1 MGQTSSG
8 WLVPHRPCGAPPAD
22 EPGARVRILLAE
34 DRDVYREGLF
44 VLLSEIANAEVVGT
58 AVDRKELVHQSAR
71 LSPDVVVAG
80 TSLVLPDGLPALSL
94 ARGCLR
100 EHRHGGRTGHR
111 RTAVGGARGR
121 GARLRSAQLSP
132 RGLRRGDP
140 GRRCRWRLPAHP
152 CHPTSRQELPS
163 GAPPHGQTGGTGAAQ
178 RTGAAGTPPRRRR
191 AEQPGDRTHTPGQR
205 GHGQEPCLTRPREAR
220 TPRPGPCR
228 PTGVAARPRLPR
240 LSFRRPETSRSGFD
254 VATAHVTGFP

>member
-58 AVDRKELVHQSAR
+58 AVDRKELVHQSTR

-80 TSLVLPDGLPALSL
+80 TSLVLPDGLPALSRLPEAVSGNTVMAAERDTDELLSAAL
-94 ARGCLR
+94 AAGV
-100 EHRHGGRTGHR
+100 HGY
-111 RTAVGGARGR
+111 VP
-121 GARLRSAQLSP
+121 LSSP
-132 RGLRRGDP
+132 REDFDAAIQAVAAVEAS
-140 GRRCRWRLPAHP
+140 CRP

-163 GAPPHGQTGGTGAAQ
+163 GAPPHGQTGGTGAASANGSS
-178 RTGAAGTPPRRRR
+178 RYSSSSETDGATGRSR
-191 AEQPGDRTHTPGQR
+191 AHSGSA
-205 GHGQEPCLTRPREAR
+205 RPRSRAMSHASSR
-220 TPRPGPCR
+220 SSNSATGSTP
-228 PTGVAARPRLPR
+228 PTGVAARPRSPSLLPQ
-240 LSFRRPETSRSGFD
+240 T
-254 VATAHVTGFP
+254 